1 MLSEN
6 MKLETGTTFWNE
18 LLNVSLKNIEMELN
32 TQGELVE
39 WWVGGDETSLIPTL
53 KEEILERTLGGKR
66 RTITDDTMKVKD
78 GKNLTK
84 QIVVNGKKYNR
95 ESKGVWIR

>member
-39 WWVGGDETSLIPTL
+39 WWVGGDGTSWIPTL

>member
-39 WWVGGDETSLIPTL
+39 WWVGGDETSWIPTL